1 MARLI
6 RRGEIR
12 WYRFSTPDKKRPVLI
27 LTRDSALE
35 FLNDVTVAPVTTTIR
50 DIPSE
55 VLLTEADGLTRACA
69 INLDHM
75 QTVSKARIGAV
86 VATLR
91 SSRMG
96 EVRSALLFATGSR
109 SGTAQYTFSPSARNT
124 AHVFST
130 NSFDAG
136 SRASSVYGM
145 PRFFHLN
152 RPIW

>member
-12 WYRFSTPDKKRPVLI
+12 WYRFSKPDKKRPVLI

-35 FLNDVTVAPVTTTIR
+35 FLDDVTIAPVTTTIR

-55 VLLTEADGLTRACA
+55 VLLTEADGLPRDCA
-69 INLDHM
+69 INLDYV

-96 EVRSALLFATGSR
+96 EVRSALLFATG
-109 SGTAQYTFSPSARNT
+109 FP
-124 AHVFST
+124 
-130 NSFDAG
+130 
-136 SRASSVYGM
+136 
-145 PRFFHLN
+145 
-152 RPIW
+152 